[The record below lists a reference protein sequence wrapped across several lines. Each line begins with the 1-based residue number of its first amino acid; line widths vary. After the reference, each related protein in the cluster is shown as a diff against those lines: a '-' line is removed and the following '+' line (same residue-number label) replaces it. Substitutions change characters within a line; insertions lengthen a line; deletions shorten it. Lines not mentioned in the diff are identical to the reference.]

1 MKKIIT
7 CFFLIVVFF
16 GYIKAAD
23 VFDST
28 NSVFSSDSTSL
39 DSVQDITQSAAK
51 TYNLDEYI
59 NTINSSVRENI
70 GEDFNFKNMANE
82 IINKNNINYKKIF
95 MKLLDLFFKEISFA
109 IKGAIT
115 IFIVVVI
122 MAVLSNLELE
132 KKSEITK
139 IAHLA
144 CFIVI
149 ATITIATF
157 VDTAKMLTK
166 VVHTQTTLMQVIS
179 PFLLAVLIATG
190 KITTTGIIQPLLLFL
205 ASFVGGVI
213 TYFVIPLLSISVAF
227 NVICSIS
234 ENIKLEKMSK
244 IFSSVSLWTVGVVLT
259 VFLGVLSLETSLST
273 SVDSLGVKT
282 TQAAV
287 SNFVPVVG
295 KFFSDSF
302 EVVVGATKIIGK
314 TGGVIGIIGIIVVAI
329 VPIFKL
335 ASIMGIYM
343 LLAALVEP
351 ISNDELTSK
360 YLSSIA
366 NTYKTMLGVLIGITI
381 LFVISTGIILN
392 LVSTLSAWSPRV
404 SFVKNA
410 VCIFYIPFRGI
421 HIV

>member
-95 MKLLDLFFKEISFA
+95 MKLLDLFFKEISSA

-157 VDTAKMLTK
+157 VDTVKMLTN

-273 SVDSLGVKT
+273 SVDTLGVKT

-295 KFFSDSF
+295 KFFSDSL

-314 TGGVIGIIGIIVVAI
+314 TGGVIGIIGIIIVAI

>member
-95 MKLLDLFFKEISFA
+95 MKLLDLFFKEISSA

-157 VDTAKMLTK
+157 VDTVKMLTN

-392 LVSTLSAWSPRV
+392 LVSTLSA
-404 SFVKNA
+404 
-410 VCIFYIPFRGI
+410 
-421 HIV
+421 

>member
-39 DSVQDITQSAAK
+39 DTVQDITQSAAK

-95 MKLLDLFFKEISFA
+95 MKLLDLFFKEISSA

-132 KKSEITK
+132 KKSDITK

-157 VDTAKMLTK
+157 VDTVKMLTN

-295 KFFSDSF
+295 KFFSDSL

-314 TGGVIGIIGIIVVAI
+314 TGGVIGIIGIIIVAI

-392 LVSTLSAWSPRV
+392 LVSTLSA
-404 SFVKNA
+404 
-410 VCIFYIPFRGI
+410 
-421 HIV
+421 

>member
-39 DSVQDITQSAAK
+39 DTVQDITQSAAK

-95 MKLLDLFFKEISFA
+95 MKLLDLFFKEISSA

-132 KKSEITK
+132 KKSDKTK

-157 VDTAKMLTK
+157 VDTVKMLTN

-295 KFFSDSF
+295 KFFSDSL

-335 ASIMGIYM
+335 TSIMGIYM

-392 LVSTLSAWSPRV
+392 LVSTLSA
-404 SFVKNA
+404 
-410 VCIFYIPFRGI
+410 
-421 HIV
+421 

>member
-82 IINKNNINYKKIF
+82 IKKKNNINYKKIF
-95 MKLLDLFFKEISFA
+95 MKLLDLFFKEISSA

-157 VDTAKMLTK
+157 VDTVKMLTN

-314 TGGVIGIIGIIVVAI
+314 TGGVIGIIGIIIVAI

-392 LVSTLSAWSPRV
+392 LVSTLSA
-404 SFVKNA
+404 
-410 VCIFYIPFRGI
+410 
-421 HIV
+421 

>member
-39 DSVQDITQSAAK
+39 DTVQDITQSAAK

-95 MKLLDLFFKEISFA
+95 MKLLDLFFKEISSA

-115 IFIVVVI
+115 IFIIVVI

-132 KKSEITK
+132 KKSDITK

-157 VDTAKMLTK
+157 VDTVKMLTN

-273 SVDSLGVKT
+273 SVDTLGVKT

-392 LVSTLSAWSPRV
+392 LVSTLSA
-404 SFVKNA
+404 
-410 VCIFYIPFRGI
+410 
-421 HIV
+421 

>member
-39 DSVQDITQSAAK
+39 DTVQDITQSAAK

-82 IINKNNINYKKIF
+82 IINKNNINYKNIF
-95 MKLLDLFFKEISFA
+95 MKLLDLFFREISSA

-115 IFIVVVI
+115 IFIIVVI

-132 KKSEITK
+132 KKSDITK

-234 ENIKLEKMSK
+234 ENIKLEKMSN

-314 TGGVIGIIGIIVVAI
+314 TGGVIGIIGIIIVAI

-392 LVSTLSAWSPRV
+392 LVSTLSA
-404 SFVKNA
+404 
-410 VCIFYIPFRGI
+410 
-421 HIV
+421 

>member
-16 GYIKAAD
+16 SYIKAAD

-28 NSVFSSDSTSL
+28 NSVFSSDSTSI
-39 DSVQDITQSAAK
+39 DTVQDITQSAAK

-82 IINKNNINYKKIF
+82 IINKNNINYKNIF
-95 MKLLDLFFKEISFA
+95 MKLLDLFFREISSA

-115 IFIVVVI
+115 IFIIVVI

-157 VDTAKMLTK
+157 VDTVKMLTN

-329 VPIFKL
+329 IPIFKL

-351 ISNDELTSK
+351 ISNNELTSK

-392 LVSTLSAWSPRV
+392 LVSTLSA
-404 SFVKNA
+404 
-410 VCIFYIPFRGI
+410 
-421 HIV
+421 

>member
-39 DSVQDITQSAAK
+39 DTVQDITQSAAK

-82 IINKNNINYKKIF
+82 IINKNNINYKNIF
-95 MKLLDLFFKEISFA
+95 MKLLDLFFKEISSA

-157 VDTAKMLTK
+157 VDTVKMLTN

-360 YLSSIA
+360 YISSIA

-392 LVSTLSAWSPRV
+392 LVSTLSA
-404 SFVKNA
+404 
-410 VCIFYIPFRGI
+410 
-421 HIV
+421 

>member
-82 IINKNNINYKKIF
+82 IINKNNINYKNIF
-95 MKLLDLFFKEISFA
+95 MKLLDLFFREISSA

-115 IFIVVVI
+115 IFIIVVI

-132 KKSEITK
+132 KKSDITK

-157 VDTAKMLTK
+157 VDTVKMLTN

-295 KFFSDSF
+295 KFFSDSL

-314 TGGVIGIIGIIVVAI
+314 TGGVIGIIGIIIVAI

-392 LVSTLSAWSPRV
+392 LVSTLSA
-404 SFVKNA
+404 
-410 VCIFYIPFRGI
+410 
-421 HIV
+421 

>member
-16 GYIKAAD
+16 SYIKAAD

-95 MKLLDLFFKEISFA
+95 MKLLDLFFKEISSA

-132 KKSEITK
+132 KKSDITK

-392 LVSTLSAWSPRV
+392 LVSTLSA
-404 SFVKNA
+404 
-410 VCIFYIPFRGI
+410 
-421 HIV
+421 

>member
-39 DSVQDITQSAAK
+39 DTVQDITQSAAK

-95 MKLLDLFFKEISFA
+95 MKLLDLFFKEISSA

-132 KKSEITK
+132 KKSDITK

-157 VDTAKMLTK
+157 VDTVKMLTN

-314 TGGVIGIIGIIVVAI
+314 TGGVIGIIGIIIVAI

-392 LVSTLSAWSPRV
+392 LVSTLSA
-404 SFVKNA
+404 
-410 VCIFYIPFRGI
+410 
-421 HIV
+421 

>member
-39 DSVQDITQSAAK
+39 DTVQDITQSAAK

-82 IINKNNINYKKIF
+82 IINKNNINYKNIF
-95 MKLLDLFFKEISFA
+95 MKLLDLFFKEISSA

-115 IFIVVVI
+115 IFIIVVI

-392 LVSTLSAWSPRV
+392 LVSTLSA
-404 SFVKNA
+404 
-410 VCIFYIPFRGI
+410 
-421 HIV
+421 

>member
-95 MKLLDLFFKEISFA
+95 MKLLDLFFKEISSA

-132 KKSEITK
+132 KKSDITK

-366 NTYKTMLGVLIGITI
+366 NTYKTILGVLIGITI

-392 LVSTLSAWSPRV
+392 LVSTLSA
-404 SFVKNA
+404 
-410 VCIFYIPFRGI
+410 
-421 HIV
+421 

>member
-39 DSVQDITQSAAK
+39 DTVQDITQSAAK

-95 MKLLDLFFKEISFA
+95 MKLLDLFFKEISSA

-139 IAHLA
+139 
-144 CFIVI
+144 V
-149 ATITIATF
+149 
-157 VDTAKMLTK
+157 KMLTN

-295 KFFSDSF
+295 KFFSDSL

-392 LVSTLSAWSPRV
+392 LVSTLSA
-404 SFVKNA
+404 
-410 VCIFYIPFRGI
+410 
-421 HIV
+421 

>member
-28 NSVFSSDSTSL
+28 NSVFSSDSTSI

-95 MKLLDLFFKEISFA
+95 MKLLDLFFKEISSA

-132 KKSEITK
+132 KKSDITK

-157 VDTAKMLTK
+157 VDTVKMLTN

-392 LVSTLSAWSPRV
+392 LVSTLSA
-404 SFVKNA
+404 
-410 VCIFYIPFRGI
+410 
-421 HIV
+421 

>member
-39 DSVQDITQSAAK
+39 DTIQDITQSAAK

-70 GEDFNFKNMANE
+70 GEDFKFKNMANE
-82 IINKNNINYKKIF
+82 IINKNNINYKSIF
-95 MKLLDLFFKEISFA
+95 MKLLDLFFREISSA

-115 IFIVVVI
+115 IFIIVVI

-132 KKSEITK
+132 KKSDITK

-149 ATITIATF
+149 ATITVATF
-157 VDTAKMLTK
+157 VDTVKMLTN

-314 TGGVIGIIGIIVVAI
+314 TGGVIGIIGIIIVAI

-392 LVSTLSAWSPRV
+392 LVSTLSA
-404 SFVKNA
+404 
-410 VCIFYIPFRGI
+410 
-421 HIV
+421 

>member
-39 DSVQDITQSAAK
+39 DTVQDITQSAAK

-95 MKLLDLFFKEISFA
+95 MKLLDLFFKEISSA

-132 KKSEITK
+132 KKSDITK

-149 ATITIATF
+149 ATITIASNITIFISSTYSHRKNNNNRNYTTTTF
-157 VDTAKMLTK
+157 VFSKFCRWCNNILCNPTF
-166 VVHTQTTLMQVIS
+166 I
-179 PFLLAVLIATG
+179 
-190 KITTTGIIQPLLLFL
+190 
-205 ASFVGGVI
+205 
-213 TYFVIPLLSISVAF
+213 
-227 NVICSIS
+227 NIC
-234 ENIKLEKMSK
+234 
-244 IFSSVSLWTVGVVLT
+244 
-259 VFLGVLSLETSLST
+259 
-273 SVDSLGVKT
+273 
-282 TQAAV
+282 
-287 SNFVPVVG
+287 
-295 KFFSDSF
+295 
-302 EVVVGATKIIGK
+302 
-314 TGGVIGIIGIIVVAI
+314 
-329 VPIFKL
+329 
-335 ASIMGIYM
+335 
-343 LLAALVEP
+343 
-351 ISNDELTSK
+351 
-360 YLSSIA
+360 
-366 NTYKTMLGVLIGITI
+366 
-381 LFVISTGIILN
+381 
-392 LVSTLSAWSPRV
+392 
-404 SFVKNA
+404 
-410 VCIFYIPFRGI
+410 CI
-421 HIV
+421 

>member
-392 LVSTLSAWSPRV
+392 LVSTLSA
-404 SFVKNA
+404 
-410 VCIFYIPFRGI
+410 
-421 HIV
+421 

>member
-39 DSVQDITQSAAK
+39 DTVQDITQSAAK

-95 MKLLDLFFKEISFA
+95 MKLLDLFFKEISSA

-157 VDTAKMLTK
+157 VDTVKMLTN

-392 LVSTLSAWSPRV
+392 LVSTLSA
-404 SFVKNA
+404 
-410 VCIFYIPFRGI
+410 
-421 HIV
+421 

>member
-82 IINKNNINYKKIF
+82 IINKNNINYKNIF
-95 MKLLDLFFKEISFA
+95 MKLLDLFFKEISSA

-132 KKSEITK
+132 KKSDITK

-157 VDTAKMLTK
+157 VDTVKMLTN

-314 TGGVIGIIGIIVVAI
+314 TGGVIGIIGIIIVAI

-392 LVSTLSAWSPRV
+392 LVSTLSA
-404 SFVKNA
+404 
-410 VCIFYIPFRGI
+410 
-421 HIV
+421 

>member
-95 MKLLDLFFKEISFA
+95 MKLLDLFFKEISSA

-122 MAVLSNLELE
+122 RAVLSNLELE
-132 KKSEITK
+132 KKSDITK

-392 LVSTLSAWSPRV
+392 LVSTLSA
-404 SFVKNA
+404 
-410 VCIFYIPFRGI
+410 
-421 HIV
+421 

>member
-95 MKLLDLFFKEISFA
+95 MKLLDLFFKEISSA

-314 TGGVIGIIGIIVVAI
+314 TGGVIGIIGIIIVAI

>member
-39 DSVQDITQSAAK
+39 DTVQDITQSAAK

-95 MKLLDLFFKEISFA
+95 MKLLDLFFKEISSA

-115 IFIVVVI
+115 IFIIVVI

-132 KKSEITK
+132 KKSDITK

>member
-39 DSVQDITQSAAK
+39 DTVQDITQSAAK

-95 MKLLDLFFKEISFA
+95 MKLLDLFFKEISSA

-132 KKSEITK
+132 KKSDITK

-157 VDTAKMLTK
+157 VDTVKMLTN

-392 LVSTLSAWSPRV
+392 LVSTLSA
-404 SFVKNA
+404 
-410 VCIFYIPFRGI
+410 
-421 HIV
+421 

>member
-1 MKKIIT
+1 
-7 CFFLIVVFF
+7 
-16 GYIKAAD
+16 
-23 VFDST
+23 
-28 NSVFSSDSTSL
+28 
-39 DSVQDITQSAAK
+39 
-51 TYNLDEYI
+51 
-59 NTINSSVRENI
+59 
-70 GEDFNFKNMANE
+70 MANE

-95 MKLLDLFFKEISFA
+95 MKLLDLFFKEISSA

-132 KKSEITK
+132 KKSDITK

-157 VDTAKMLTK
+157 VDTVKMLTN

-295 KFFSDSF
+295 KFFSDSL

-314 TGGVIGIIGIIVVAI
+314 TGGVIGIIGIIIVAI

-392 LVSTLSAWSPRV
+392 LVSTLSA
-404 SFVKNA
+404 
-410 VCIFYIPFRGI
+410 
-421 HIV
+421 